1 MSIENSE
8 AVLDLGGV
16 KITVGEMLEII
27 NMERKKILEKYG
39 VASVSEIPAA
49 MAQGRL
55 TIEEVL
61 WIRHRLMVLD
71 KMEEAI
77 YEELFI
83 YRGKLLNRL
92 SDRLR
97 SLLQLLGLRRP
108 GEP

>member
-1 MSIENSE
+1 MSIETSE
-8 AVLDLGGV
+8 VVLDLGDV

-27 NMERKKILEKYG
+27 HEERKKILEKYG
-39 VASVSEIPAA
+39 VSSISEIPAA

-83 YRGKLLNRL
+83 YRGKILNRL

-97 SLLQLLGLRRP
+97 SLFQLLGLRRSN
-108 GEP
+108 ES